1 MITQM
6 QVRKSDL
13 TDIQLTQVAVPDL
26 ADGEILLSID
36 RFALTANNIG
46 YALGGDTLGFWNYYP
61 APEGWGMVPCWGF
74 ADVIA
79 SRHSE
84 IAVGERIYGFL
95 PTASHVVMQPGDL
108 QGDAF
113 NDVAAHRLAL
123 PEFYNR
129 YQRTSGEDAALT
141 ALEDERCLLFPLFG
155 TGFML
160 YDYLVD
166 NAFFGAEQVLIGS
179 CSSKTGLAL
188 ANLLARHGEGRPRII
203 GLTSPGNVAFVK
215 ALGTCDEVV
224 AYGDIAAMDG
234 RKLSAFV
241 DMAGDTQVTGAV
253 HQCFAANLKL
263 SSMVGATHWDA
274 PRVKVR
280 VEGAPKH
287 SFLFIPFQLAKR
299 ESDWGPGVV
308 TQRAQVQSA
317 RIAQEMKGLMTI
329 HHAFGPEATRKALAD
344 LVGGRASPAIGQIA
358 SLSRSA

>member
-13 TDIQLTQVAVPDL
+13 TDIQLTQVPVPDL
-26 ADGEILLSID
+26 AEGEILLSID

-46 YALGGDTLGFWNYYP
+46 YALGGDMLGFWNYFP

-74 ADVIA
+74 ADVVA
-79 SRHSE
+79 SRHSD
-84 IAVGERIYGFL
+84 IAVGERIYGFW
-95 PTASHVVMQPGDL
+95 PTASHVVMRPADVQAEG
-108 QGDAF
+108 F
-113 NDVAAHRLAL
+113 NDAMDHRLAL

-141 ALEDERCLLFPLFG
+141 AIEDERCLLFPLFG

-166 NAFFGAEQVLIGS
+166 NEFFGAEQVLIGS

-188 ANLLARHGEGRPRII
+188 ANLLARHGEGRPRVI
-203 GLTSPGNVAFVK
+203 GLTSPGNVDFVK

-224 AYGDIAAMDG
+224 AYGDISAMDG

-241 DMAGDTQVTGAV
+241 DMAGDSQVTGAV

-263 SSMVGATHWDA
+263 STMVGATHWDA
-274 PRVKVR
+274 PRVKVQ

-308 TQRAQVQSA
+308 MQKAQVQSA
-317 RIAQEMKGLMTI
+317 RIAQEMKDRMTI
-329 HHAFGPEATRKALAD
+329 HHANGPEATRKALAD